1 MTVSPRVLFT
11 IGLLSKAPPYL
22 HALASC
28 GVEVN
33 CINADTPVDSLN
45 GYDGL
50 VLGGGT
56 DVDPLLYGETPHAE
70 TSQPDCAR
78 DAMELALLSDALRRD
93 IPVFAICRGLQ
104 LLNVHQ
110 GGTLHQHIENH
121 LKLWHSVDLAP
132 GSLVAQ
138 SAASTSYEV
147 LSRHHQAIKDLAPTL
162 HVTAR
167 AADGTIEAVEMDGPR
182 FVLSVQ
188 WHPEDGFEKGES
200 DRRLFETFAVSLRP

>member
-1 MTVSPRVLFT
+1 MSPRVLFT

-22 HALASC
+22 RALESC
-28 GVEVN
+28 GLEVN
-33 CINADTPVDSLN
+33 CINADTPVDSLD

-56 DVDPLLYGETPHAE
+56 DVDPSLYGELPHAE
-70 TSQPDCAR
+70 TSKPDKAR
-78 DAMELALLSDALRRD
+78 DIMETSLLTDALRRD
-93 IPVFAICRGLQ
+93 IPVFAICRGHQ

-121 LKLWHSVDLAP
+121 LQLWHSVDLAP
-132 GSLVAQ
+132 GSLVAR
-138 SAASTSYEV
+138 SATVDSYDV
-147 LSRHHQAIKDLAPTL
+147 MSRHHQAIKDVAPAL
-162 HVTAR
+162 RVTAR

-188 WHPEDGFEKGES
+188 WHPEDGFDKGES
-200 DRRLFETFAVSLRP
+200 DHHLFEAFAASLRL